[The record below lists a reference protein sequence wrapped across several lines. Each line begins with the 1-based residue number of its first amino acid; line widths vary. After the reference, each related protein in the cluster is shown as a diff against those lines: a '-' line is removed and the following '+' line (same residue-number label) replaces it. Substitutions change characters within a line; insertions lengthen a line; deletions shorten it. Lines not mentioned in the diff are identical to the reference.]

1 MKKRTLITF
10 LSLALAGCLFCF
22 SACDTDIDIDIT
34 TINEEETTLEDEM
47 EEHNLIMAVLTLH
60 GILYDANGNFLSNE
74 TVTFY
79 DDDAVVF
86 SGTTDADGILETC
99 SLPSNTE
106 LYCTVTDSSGTLL
119 GESNLIIKI
128 SDEYTNLIIYPA
140 DDEDAGLGLAECTV
154 EIPVSKTEVR
164 GALFV
169 TNGGA
174 VSFSSL
180 TPYEETEVYEEE
192 STEDGETEEG
202 ETEETEP
209 TEETTT
215 ETEETTEG

>member
-1 MKKRTLITF
+1 MKKRTLVTI
-10 LSLALAGCLFCF
+10 LSLVLAGSLFCF
-22 SACDTDIDIDIT
+22 SACDADIDIDIT

-47 EEHNLIMAVLTLH
+47 AEHNLITAMLVLH
-60 GILYDANGNFLSNE
+60 GVLYDANGNSLPNV

-79 DDDAVVF
+79 DDDAVVY
-86 SGTTDADGILETC
+86 SGTTDADGLLATC

-106 LYCTVTDSSGTLL
+106 LTCTVADSAGTLL
-119 GESNLIIKI
+119 GEANFIIKI

-140 DDEDAGLGLAECTV
+140 DDEDAGFGLAECTV

-169 TNGGA
+169 TNGGS

-180 TPYEETEVYEEE
+180 TPYEEPEVYEEP
-192 STEDGETEEG
+192 TGEEETM

-209 TEETTT
+209 TEETQT
-215 ETEETTEG
+215 ESAETTEG